1 MVTSPYSGYKTGSG
15 APIPT
20 ASNGAVD
27 INALIG
33 GMVDRG
39 FWQYYYR
46 LSLAAGTTLA
56 SQYVLFNAAN
66 GSADPY
72 PLVASHVL
80 TQVETNMPNT
90 ASNGFNPP
98 RDLVLDQIGFSFSA
112 DSRLADIITFCKY
125 SYFELKI
132 IDKVFYMGHIDQ
144 YPSGGGIAGSTSQN
158 SESVWNIG
166 TANPHA
172 TRRFSANLCKYIAPQ
187 MNWSLVL
194 YFPPTSGPSGAAAS
208 LLTAAQTG
216 GTGGVTLDIYLNGL
230 TDRAVQ

>member
-1 MVTSPYSGYKTGSG
+1 MLTSPYQGYKTGSG
-15 APIPT
+15 APIPINQQT
-20 ASNGAVD
+20 GAVD

-46 LSLAAGTTLA
+46 LSLAVSTTIA
-56 SQYVLFNAAN
+56 AQYTLFNAAN

-72 PLVASHVL
+72 PLVAAHVL
-80 TQVETNMPNT
+80 TQVETNMPNS

-112 DSRLADIITFCKY
+112 DTRLVDQITFCKY

-132 IDKVFYMGHIDQ
+132 IDKVFYGGHIDQ
-144 YPSGGGIAGSTSQN
+144 YPSGGGIGGFSTQD
-158 SESVWNIG
+158 SESAWNIG
-166 TANPHA
+166 TPNPHA

-194 YFPPTSGPSGAAAS
+194 YFPPTSGPAGAAPSTA
-208 LLTAAQTG
+208 TAANG
-216 GTGGVTLDIYLNGL
+216 GNGVTLDIYLNGL

>member
-1 MVTSPYSGYKTGSG
+1 MTP
-15 APIPT
+15 
-20 ASNGAVD
+20 D
-27 INALIG
+27 
-33 GMVDRG
+33 D
-39 FWQYYYR
+39 
-46 LSLAAGTTLA
+46 LAAVRQAVLSEVRSTAPKMREVVAQEIRACALFGEPLA
-56 SQYVLFNAAN
+56 YHA
-66 GSADPY
+66 
-72 PLVASHVL
+72 
-80 TQVETNMPNT
+80 
-90 ASNGFNPP
+90 NPP

-172 TRRFSANLCKYIAPQ
+172 TLRFSANLSKYIAPQ
-187 MNWSLVL
+187 RNWSLVL